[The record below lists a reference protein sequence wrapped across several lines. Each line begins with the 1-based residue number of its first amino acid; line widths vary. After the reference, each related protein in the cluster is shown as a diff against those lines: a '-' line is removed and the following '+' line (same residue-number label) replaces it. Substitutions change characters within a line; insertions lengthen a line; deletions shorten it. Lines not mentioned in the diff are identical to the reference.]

1 MSTPTANFEIVAN
14 ISEGRSEAILRQAAA
29 AIRAVPGVTLRDIHS
44 DADHDRS
51 VFTYIAAGGVEL
63 VAATLAL
70 ARVAVASIDLTSS
83 AKSGESRG
91 VHPRIGALD
100 VVPVVPISPTATLE
114 QAAEIARIVAVALA
128 TTLNLPVH
136 LYGAAARNE
145 ERRSLPTLRRGG
157 FEQLAAHQAAEG
169 GEPDFGPRAPHP
181 TAGATA
187 VGARPL
193 MAAWNIA
200 LVGGADADTL
210 LKVSK
215 EIAREIRGT
224 TPGGVRGLQ
233 ALGFPLASKGVAQ
246 VSMNLH
252 DLLEATD
259 RGDTLH
265 AIRERIRA
273 AASSRG
279 VEIGETEVVGLL
291 PERALVAGGD
301 PAALQIS
308 GGWERVVLDR

>member
-1 MSTPTANFEIVAN
+1 MTSPTANFEIVAN
-14 ISEGRSEAILRQAAA
+14 ISEGRDREIVRRAAVAIQGA
-29 AIRAVPGVTLRDIHS
+29 PGVLLRDIHT

-51 VFTYIAAGGVEL
+51 VFTYIATGGDEL
-63 VAATLAL
+63 VDATLAL

-114 QAAEIARIVAVALA
+114 QAAEIARIAAAALA
-128 TTLNLPVH
+128 ATLDLPVH
-136 LYGAAARNE
+136 LYGAAARSE

-157 FEQLAAHQAAEG
+157 FEQLSVHQAADG

-200 LVGGADADTL
+200 LGGPDPNAL
-210 LKVSK
+210 LQIAK
-215 EIAREIRGT
+215 EIAREIRGA
-224 TPGGVRGLQ
+224 TPGGVPGLQ
-233 ALGFPLASKGVAQ
+233 ALGFPLASKGIAQ

-252 DLLEATD
+252 DLLRAAE

-265 AIRERIRA
+265 AIRERIRRA
-273 AASSRG
+273 ARIRG

-291 PERALVAGGD
+291 PERALVAGGN

-308 GGWERVVLDR
+308 GGWERVVLER

>member
-1 MSTPTANFEIVAN
+1 MNMSTANFEIVAN
-14 ISEGRSEAILRQAAA
+14 ISEGRNAEILQRVAA
-29 AIRAVPGVTLRDIHS
+29 AIQTVPGVTLRDVHT

-51 VFTYIAAGGVEL
+51 VFTYVAASGVEL

-70 ARVAVASIDLTSS
+70 ARIAVASIDLSS
-83 AKSGESRG
+83 PAKSGDGRG

-100 VVPVVPISPTATLE
+100 VVPVVPISPEATLE
-114 QAAEIARIVAVALA
+114 QAAEIARVAGAALA

-136 LYGAAARNE
+136 LYGAAARNQ

-157 FEQLAAHQAAEG
+157 FEQLTAHQAAEG

-187 VGARPL
+187 VGARTL

-200 LVGGADADTL
+200 IVGANADTL

-215 EIAREIRGT
+215 EIAREIRGA

-233 ALGFPLASKGVAQ
+233 ALGFPLASKDIAQ

-291 PERALVAGGD
+291 PERALVTGGD
-301 PAALQIS
+301 PAALRIS
-308 GGWERVVLDR
+308 GGWERVVLER

>member
-1 MSTPTANFEIVAN
+1 MSTPNANFEIVAN

-29 AIRAVPGVTLRDIHS
+29 AIQAVPGVTLRDIHS

-83 AKSGESRG
+83 AKSGEGRG

-100 VVPVVPISPTATLE
+100 VVPVVPISPSATLE
-114 QAAEIARIVAVALA
+114 QAAEIARIAAAALA

-136 LYGAAARNE
+136 LYGAVARNE
-145 ERRSLPTLRRGG
+145 QRRSLPTLRRGG

-200 LVGGADADTL
+200 LGGADADTL
-210 LKVSK
+210 LQISK
-215 EIAREIRGT
+215 EIAREIRGA
-224 TPGGVRGLQ
+224 TPGGVPGLQ
-233 ALGFPLASKGVAQ
+233 ALGFPLASKGIAQ

-252 DLLEATD
+252 DLIGATD

-265 AIRERIRA
+265 AIRARIRA

-291 PERALVAGGD
+291 PERALHAGGNPD
-301 PAALQIS
+301 ALQIS
-308 GGWERVVLDR
+308 GGWERVVLER

>member
-1 MSTPTANFEIVAN
+1 MTTPTANFEIVAN
-14 ISEGRSEAILRQAAA
+14 ISEGRNAEILQQVSVAIQ
-29 AIRAVPGVTLRDIHS
+29 AVPGVTLRDVHT

-51 VFTYIAAGGVEL
+51 VFTYVAAGGVEL

-70 ARVAVASIDLTSS
+70 ARIAVASIDLLSPE
-83 AKSGESRG
+83 KSGEGRG

-114 QAAEIARIVAVALA
+114 QAAEIARIAAAALA
-128 TTLNLPVH
+128 TTLSLPVH

-169 GEPDFGPRAPHP
+169 GEPDFGPREPHP

-187 VGARPL
+187 VGARTL

-200 LVGGADADTL
+200 LAGSDADTL
-210 LKVSK
+210 LQVSK

-265 AIRERIRA
+265 AIRERVLVA
-273 AASSRG
+273 ATSRG
-279 VEIGETEVVGLL
+279 VEIGDTEVVGLL

-308 GGWERVVLDR
+308 GGWERVVLER

>member
-29 AIRAVPGVTLRDIHS
+29 AIQAVPGVTLRDIHS

-51 VFTYIAAGGVEL
+51 VFTYIAPGGVEL

-70 ARVAVASIDLTSS
+70 ARIAVASIDLTSS
-83 AKSGESRG
+83 VKSGEGRG

-114 QAAEIARIVAVALA
+114 QAAEIARIAAAALA

-145 ERRSLPTLRRGG
+145 ERRSLPTVRRGG

-200 LVGGADADTL
+200 LGGADADTL
-210 LKVSK
+210 LLISK
-215 EIAREIRGT
+215 EIAREIRGA
-224 TPGGVRGLQ
+224 TPGGVPGLQ
-233 ALGFPLASKGVAQ
+233 ALGFPLASKGIAQ

-252 DLLEATD
+252 DLIGATD

-291 PERALVAGGD
+291 PERALHAGGNPD
-301 PAALQIS
+301 ALQIS
-308 GGWERVVLDR
+308 GGWERVVLER

>member
-1 MSTPTANFEIVAN
+1 MTTPTTNFEIVAN
-14 ISEGRSEAILRQAAA
+14 ISEGRNAEILQQVSVAIQ
-29 AIRAVPGVTLRDIHS
+29 AVPGVTLRDVHT

-51 VFTYIAAGGVEL
+51 VFTYVAAGGVEL

-70 ARVAVASIDLTSS
+70 ARIAVASIDLSS
-83 AKSGESRG
+83 PEKSGEGRG

-114 QAAEIARIVAVALA
+114 QAAEIARIAAAALA
-128 TTLNLPVH
+128 TTLSLSVH

-169 GEPDFGPRAPHP
+169 GEPDFGPREPHP

-187 VGARPL
+187 VGARTL

-200 LVGGADADTL
+200 LAGADADTL
-210 LKVSK
+210 FVIAK
-215 EIAREIRGT
+215 EIAREIRGA

-252 DLLEATD
+252 DLLEATN

-265 AIRERIRA
+265 VIRERIRA

-291 PERALVAGGD
+291 PERALVAGGN

>member
-1 MSTPTANFEIVAN
+1 MTTPTANFEIVAN
-14 ISEGRSEAILRQAAA
+14 ISEGRNAEILQQASVAIQ
-29 AIRAVPGVTLRDIHS
+29 AVPGVTLRDVHT

-51 VFTYIAAGGVEL
+51 VFTYVAAGGVEL

-70 ARVAVASIDLTSS
+70 ARIAVASIDLLSPE
-83 AKSGESRG
+83 KSGEGRG

-100 VVPVVPISPTATLE
+100 VVPVVPISPEATLE
-114 QAAEIARIVAVALA
+114 QAAEIARVAGAALA

-136 LYGAAARNE
+136 LYGAAARNQ

-169 GEPDFGPRAPHP
+169 GAPDFGPREPHP

-187 VGARPL
+187 VGARTL
-193 MAAWNIA
+193 MAAWNIELA
-200 LVGGADADTL
+200 GADAETL
-210 LKVSK
+210 LQVSK
-215 EIAREIRGT
+215 EIAREIRGA

-233 ALGFPLASKGVAQ
+233 ALGFPLASKGIAQ

-273 AASSRG
+273 AASSRD
-279 VEIGETEVVGLL
+279 VQIGETEVVGLL
-291 PERALVAGGD
+291 PERALHAGGD

>member
-1 MSTPTANFEIVAN
+1 MTSPTANFEIVAN
-14 ISEGRSEAILRQAAA
+14 ISEGRDPEILRRADV
-29 AIRAVPGVTLRDIHS
+29 AIQGVPGVSLRDVHT

-51 VFTYIAAGGVEL
+51 VFTYVAAGGVEL

-70 ARVAVASIDLTSS
+70 ARVAVASIDLSS
-83 AKSGESRG
+83 PAKSGEGRG

-114 QAAEIARIVAVALA
+114 HASEIARSAAATLA

-157 FEQLAAHQAAEG
+157 FEQLVAHQAAEG

-200 LVGGADADTL
+200 LTGANADTL
-210 LKVSK
+210 LHVSK
-215 EIAREIRGT
+215 EIAREIRGA

-233 ALGFPLASKGVAQ
+233 ALGFPLASKGIAQ

-252 DLLEATD
+252 DLIGATD

-273 AASSRG
+273 AAISRG
-279 VEIGETEVVGLL
+279 VEIGATEIVGLL
-291 PERALVAGGD
+291 PERALHAGGN

-308 GGWERVVLDR
+308 GGWERVVLER

>member
-1 MSTPTANFEIVAN
+1 MTTPTANFEIVAN
-14 ISEGRSEAILRQAAA
+14 ISEGRNAEILQQVSVAIQ
-29 AIRAVPGVTLRDIHS
+29 AVPGVTLRDVHT

-51 VFTYIAAGGVEL
+51 VFTYVAAGGVEL

-70 ARVAVASIDLTSS
+70 ARIAVASIDLLSPE
-83 AKSGESRG
+83 KSGEGRG

-114 QAAEIARIVAVALA
+114 QAAEIARIAAAALA
-128 TTLNLPVH
+128 TTLSLPVH

-169 GEPDFGPRAPHP
+169 GEPDFGPRDPHP

-187 VGARPL
+187 VGARTL

-200 LVGGADADTL
+200 LAGASADTL

-215 EIAREIRGT
+215 EIAREIRGA

-233 ALGFPLASKGVAQ
+233 ALGFPLASKEIAQ

-279 VEIGETEVVGLL
+279 VQIGETEVVGLL
-291 PERALVAGGD
+291 PDRALHAGGD

>member
-1 MSTPTANFEIVAN
+1 MTTTNANFEIVAN
-14 ISEGRSEAILRQAAA
+14 ISEGRNPAILQQAAA
-29 AIRAVPGVTLRDIHS
+29 AIRAVSGVTLRDVHT

-51 VFTYIAAGGVEL
+51 VFTYVGAGGVEL

-70 ARVAVASIDLTSS
+70 ARIAVASIDLSS
-83 AKSGESRG
+83 PAKSGAGRG
-91 VHPRIGALD
+91 VHPRIGAID
-100 VVPVVPISPTATLE
+100 VVPVVPIFLTATLE
-114 QAAEIARIVAVALA
+114 QAAEIARVAGAALA
-128 TTLNLPVH
+128 TTLSLPVH

-145 ERRSLPTLRRGG
+145 DRRSLPTLRRGG

-169 GEPDFGPRAPHP
+169 GAPDFGPLEPHP

-187 VGARPL
+187 VGARTL
-193 MAAWNIA
+193 MAAWNIELA
-200 LVGGADADTL
+200 GADAETL
-210 LKVSK
+210 LQVSK
-215 EIAREIRGT
+215 EIAQEIRGT

-233 ALGFPLASKGVAQ
+233 ALGFPLASKGIAQ

-259 RGDTLH
+259 RGETLH

-279 VEIGETEVVGLL
+279 VEIGQTEVVGLL
-291 PERALVAGGD
+291 PERALVAGGN

-308 GGWERVVLDR
+308 GGWERVVLER

>member
-1 MSTPTANFEIVAN
+1 M
-14 ISEGRSEAILRQAAA
+14 
-29 AIRAVPGVTLRDIHS
+29 
-44 DADHDRS
+44 
-51 VFTYIAAGGVEL
+51 
-63 VAATLAL
+63 
-70 ARVAVASIDLTSS
+70 
-83 AKSGESRG
+83 
-91 VHPRIGALD
+91 HPRIGALD

-114 QAAEIARIVAVALA
+114 QAAEIARITAAALA
-128 TTLNLPVH
+128 TTLSLPVH

-157 FEQLAAHQAAEG
+157 FDQLASHQAAEG
-169 GEPDFGPRAPHP
+169 GEPDFGPREPHP

-187 VGARPL
+187 VGARTL

-200 LVGGADADTL
+200 LAGADADTL
-210 LKVSK
+210 FVIAK
-215 EIAREIRGT
+215 EIAREIRGA

-308 GGWERVVLDR
+308 GGWERVVLER

>member
-1 MSTPTANFEIVAN
+1 MTTPIANFEIVAN
-14 ISEGRSEAILRQAAA
+14 ISEGRRADILQEAAA
-29 AIRAVPGVTLRDIHS
+29 AIQSVPGVTLRDVHT
-44 DADHDRS
+44 DTDHDRS
-51 VFTYIAAGGVEL
+51 VFTYVAAGGVEL

-70 ARVAVASIDLTSS
+70 ARVAVARIDLTSPS
-83 AKSGESRG
+83 KSGAGRG

-100 VVPVVPISPTATLE
+100 VVPVVPISPEATLE
-114 QAAEIARIVAVALA
+114 QAAEIVRVAAQALA
-128 TTLNLPVH
+128 NTLNIPVH
-136 LYGAAARNE
+136 LYGAAARSE

-169 GEPDFGPRAPHP
+169 GEPDFGPREPHP

-187 VGARPL
+187 AGARPL
-193 MAAWNIA
+193 MAAWNIELA
-200 LVGGADADTL
+200 GADADTL
-210 LKVSK
+210 LEKAK
-215 EIAREIRGT
+215 EIAREIRGV

-233 ALGFPLASKGVAQ
+233 ALGFPLASKGIAQ

-252 DLLEATD
+252 DLIGATE

-273 AASSRG
+273 AASGRG
-279 VEIGETEVVGLL
+279 VQIGETEVVGLL
-291 PERALVAGGD
+291 PERALHAGGD
-301 PAALQIS
+301 PVALQIS

>member
-1 MSTPTANFEIVAN
+1 MTPPTANFEIVAN
-14 ISEGRSEAILRQAAA
+14 ISEGRDPEILQQAAA
-29 AIRAVPGVTLRDIHS
+29 AIRAVSGVTLRDVHT

-51 VFTYIAAGGVEL
+51 VFTYVGVGGVEL

-70 ARVAVASIDLTSS
+70 ARIAVASIDLSS
-83 AKSGESRG
+83 PAKSGEGRG

-100 VVPVVPISPTATLE
+100 VVPVVPISPEATLE
-114 QAAEIARIVAVALA
+114 QAAEIARVAGAALA
-128 TTLNLPVH
+128 TTLSLPVH

-157 FEQLAAHQAAEG
+157 FEQLTAHQAAEG
-169 GEPDFGPRAPHP
+169 GAPDFGPREPHP

-187 VGARPL
+187 VGARTL

-200 LVGGADADTL
+200 LAGADAETL
-210 LKVSK
+210 LQVAK
-215 EIAREIRGT
+215 EIAREIRGV

-233 ALGFPLASKGVAQ
+233 ALGFPLASRGIAQ

-273 AASSRG
+273 AASGRG
-279 VEIGETEVVGLL
+279 VQIGETEVVGLL
-291 PERALVAGGD
+291 PERALVAGGN

>member
-1 MSTPTANFEIVAN
+1 MTAPTANFEIVAN
-14 ISEGRSEAILRQAAA
+14 ISEGRDPEILQQAAA
-29 AIRAVPGVTLRDIHS
+29 AIQTVPGVTLRDVHT

-51 VFTYIAAGGVEL
+51 VFTYVGAGGVEL

-70 ARVAVASIDLTSS
+70 ARIAVASIDLSS
-83 AKSGESRG
+83 PAKSGEGRG

-100 VVPVVPISPTATLE
+100 VVPVVPISPEATLE
-114 QAAEIARIVAVALA
+114 QAAEIARVAGAALA
-128 TTLNLPVH
+128 TTLSLPVH

-145 ERRSLPTLRRGG
+145 DRRSLPTLRRGG

-169 GEPDFGPRAPHP
+169 GAPDFGPLEPHP

-187 VGARPL
+187 VGARTL

-200 LVGGADADTL
+200 LAGADAETL
-210 LKVSK
+210 LQVSK
-215 EIAREIRGT
+215 EIAREIRGA

-233 ALGFPLASKGVAQ
+233 ALGFPLASKGIAQ

-252 DLLEATD
+252 DLLGATD

-279 VEIGETEVVGLL
+279 VQIGETEVVGLL
-291 PERALVAGGD
+291 PERALHAGGN

>member
-1 MSTPTANFEIVAN
+1 MTTPTANFEIVAN
-14 ISEGRSEAILRQAAA
+14 ISEGRDPAILQQAAT
-29 AIRAVPGVTLRDIHS
+29 AIQAVPGVTLRDIHS

-51 VFTYIAAGGVEL
+51 VFTYVAAGGAEL
-63 VAATLAL
+63 VAATLAI
-70 ARVAVASIDLTSS
+70 ARVAVASIDLSRPE
-83 AKSGESRG
+83 KSGEGRG

-100 VVPVVPISPTATLE
+100 VVPVVPISPIATLD
-114 QAAEIARIVAVALA
+114 QAAEIARVTGAALA
-128 TTLNLPVH
+128 TSLGLPVH
-136 LYGAAARNE
+136 LYGAAARSE

-169 GEPDFGPRAPHP
+169 GAPDFGPREPHP

-187 VGARPL
+187 VGARTL

-200 LVGGADADTL
+200 LTGAEADTL
-210 LKVSK
+210 LVIAK
-215 EIAREIRGT
+215 EIAREIRGA
-224 TPGGVRGLQ
+224 TPGGVHGLQ
-233 ALGFPLASKGVAQ
+233 ALGFPLASKETAQ

-279 VEIGETEVVGLL
+279 VEIGETEIVGLL
-291 PERALVAGGD
+291 PKRALVAGGN
-301 PAALQIS
+301 PASLQIS
-308 GGWERVVLDR
+308 GGWDRVVLDH

>member
-1 MSTPTANFEIVAN
+1 MTPPTARFEIVAN
-14 ISEGRSEAILRQAAA
+14 ISEGRNATTLQQAAT
-29 AIRAVPGVTLRDIHS
+29 AITSVPGVTLRDVHS
-44 DADHDRS
+44 DPDHDRS
-51 VFTYIAAGGVEL
+51 VFTYVAASGVEL

-70 ARVAVASIDLTSS
+70 ARVAIARIDLTSDE
-83 AKSGESRG
+83 KSGAGRG

-100 VVPVVPISPTATLE
+100 VVPVVPISPKATLE
-114 QAAEIARIVAVALA
+114 QATEIARIAAQALA
-128 TTLNLPVH
+128 STLNLPVH
-136 LYGAAARNE
+136 LYGAAARTD

-157 FEQLAAHQAAEG
+157 FEELAAHQAAEG
-169 GEPDFGPRAPHP
+169 GAPDFGPRKPHP

-200 LVGGADADTL
+200 LIGASTATL
-210 LKVSK
+210 LAAAK
-215 EIAREIRGT
+215 EIAREIRGA
-224 TPGGVRGLQ
+224 TPGGVSGLQ
-233 ALGFPLASKGVAQ
+233 ALGFPLASKEIAQ

-252 DLLEATD
+252 DLLAATE

-265 AIRERIRA
+265 AIRERIGVA
-273 AASSRG
+273 ARRRG

-291 PERALVAGGD
+291 PDRALHAGGN
-301 PAALQIS
+301 PEALQIS

>member
-1 MSTPTANFEIVAN
+1 MTTTNANFEIVAN
-14 ISEGRSEAILRQAAA
+14 ISEGRNPAILQQVAA
-29 AIRAVPGVTLRDIHS
+29 AIQAVPGVMLRDIHS

-51 VFTYIAAGGVEL
+51 VFTYVAAGGVEL

-70 ARVAVASIDLTSS
+70 ARIAVASIDLSS
-83 AKSGESRG
+83 PEKSGEGRG

-100 VVPVVPISPTATLE
+100 VVPVVPISPEATLE
-114 QAAEIARIVAVALA
+114 QAAEIARVAGAALA
-128 TTLNLPVH
+128 TTLSLPVH

-145 ERRSLPTLRRGG
+145 DRRSLPTLRRGG

-169 GEPDFGPRAPHP
+169 GAPDFGPREPHP

-187 VGARPL
+187 VGARTL
-193 MAAWNIA
+193 MAAWNIELA
-200 LVGGADADTL
+200 GADAETL
-210 LKVSK
+210 LQVSK
-215 EIAREIRGT
+215 EIAQEIRGT

-233 ALGFPLASKGVAQ
+233 ALGFPLASKGIAQ

-259 RGDTLH
+259 RGETLH

-279 VEIGETEVVGLL
+279 VEIGQTEVVGLL
-291 PERALVAGGD
+291 PERALHAGGN

-308 GGWERVVLDR
+308 GGWERVVLER

>member
-1 MSTPTANFEIVAN
+1 MTTPTANFEIVAN
-14 ISEGRSEAILRQAAA
+14 ISEGRNAEILQQVSVAIQ
-29 AIRAVPGVTLRDIHS
+29 AVPGVTLRDVHT

-51 VFTYIAAGGVEL
+51 VFTYVAAGGVEL

-70 ARVAVASIDLTSS
+70 ARIAVASIDLSS
-83 AKSGESRG
+83 PEKSGEGRG

-114 QAAEIARIVAVALA
+114 QAAEIARIAAAALA
-128 TTLNLPVH
+128 TTLSLPVH

-169 GEPDFGPRAPHP
+169 GEPDFGPREPHP

-187 VGARPL
+187 VGARTL

-200 LVGGADADTL
+200 LAGANADTL

-233 ALGFPLASKGVAQ
+233 ALGFPLASKGIAQ

-265 AIRERIRA
+265 AIRERVLVA
-273 AASSRG
+273 ATSRG
-279 VEIGETEVVGLL
+279 VEIGDTEVVGLL

-301 PAALQIS
+301 PAAMQIR

>member
-1 MSTPTANFEIVAN
+1 MNMSTANFEIVAN
-14 ISEGRSEAILRQAAA
+14 ISEGRNAEILQRVAA
-29 AIRAVPGVTLRDIHS
+29 AIQTVPGVTLRDVHT
-44 DADHDRS
+44 DTDHDRS
-51 VFTYIAAGGVEL
+51 VFTYVAAGGVEL

-70 ARVAVASIDLTSS
+70 ARIAVASIDLSS
-83 AKSGESRG
+83 PAKSGDGRG

-100 VVPVVPISPTATLE
+100 VVPVVPISPEATLE
-114 QAAEIARIVAVALA
+114 QAAEIARVAGAALA

-136 LYGAAARNE
+136 LYGAAARND

-157 FEQLAAHQAAEG
+157 FEQLTAHQAAEG
-169 GEPDFGPRAPHP
+169 GAPDFGPREPHP

-187 VGARPL
+187 VGARTL

-200 LVGGADADTL
+200 LTGADAEIL
-210 LKVSK
+210 LQVSK
-215 EIAREIRGT
+215 EIAREIRGA

-233 ALGFPLASKGVAQ
+233 ALGFPLASKGIAQ

-252 DLLEATD
+252 DLLGATD

-273 AASSRG
+273 AASGRG
-279 VEIGETEVVGLL
+279 VQIGETEVVGLL
-291 PERALVAGGD
+291 PDRALHAGGN

>member
-1 MSTPTANFEIVAN
+1 
-14 ISEGRSEAILRQAAA
+14 
-29 AIRAVPGVTLRDIHS
+29 
-44 DADHDRS
+44 
-51 VFTYIAAGGVEL
+51 
-63 VAATLAL
+63 
-70 ARVAVASIDLTSS
+70 
-83 AKSGESRG
+83 

-100 VVPVVPISPTATLE
+100 VVPVVPISPEATLE
-114 QAAEIARIVAVALA
+114 QAAEIARVAGAALA
-128 TTLNLPVH
+128 TALSLPVH

-145 ERRSLPTLRRGG
+145 DRRSLPTLRRGG

-169 GEPDFGPRAPHP
+169 GAPDFGPLEPHP

-187 VGARPL
+187 VGARTL

-200 LVGGADADTL
+200 LAGADADTL
-210 LKVSK
+210 LAIAK
-215 EIAREIRGT
+215 EIAREIRGA

-233 ALGFPLASKGVAQ
+233 ALGFSLASKGIAQ

-252 DLLEATD
+252 DLLGATD

-273 AASSRG
+273 AASGRG
-279 VEIGETEVVGLL
+279 VQIGETEVVGLL
-291 PERALVAGGD
+291 PERALHAGGN

>member
-1 MSTPTANFEIVAN
+1 MTTPTANFGIVAN
-14 ISEGRSEAILRQAAA
+14 ISEGRNAEILQQVSVAIQ
-29 AIRAVPGVTLRDIHS
+29 AVPGVTLRDVHT

-51 VFTYIAAGGVEL
+51 VFTYVAAGGVEL

-70 ARVAVASIDLTSS
+70 ARIAVASIDLSS
-83 AKSGESRG
+83 PEKSGEGRG

-100 VVPVVPISPTATLE
+100 VVPVVPISPRATLE
-114 QAAEIARIVAVALA
+114 QAAEIARIAAAALA
-128 TTLNLPVH
+128 TTLSLPVH

-169 GEPDFGPRAPHP
+169 GEPDFGPREPHP

-187 VGARPL
+187 VGARTL

-200 LVGGADADTL
+200 LAGANADTL

-215 EIAREIRGT
+215 EIAREIRGA

-252 DLLEATD
+252 DLLEAID

>member
-1 MSTPTANFEIVAN
+1 MTTTNANFEIVAN
-14 ISEGRSEAILRQAAA
+14 ISEGRNPAILQQVAA
-29 AIRAVPGVTLRDIHS
+29 AIQAVPGVTLRDVHT

-51 VFTYIAAGGVEL
+51 VFTYVAAGGVEL

-70 ARVAVASIDLTSS
+70 ARIAVASIDLSS
-83 AKSGESRG
+83 PEKSGEGRG

-100 VVPVVPISPTATLE
+100 VVPVVPISPEATLE
-114 QAAEIARIVAVALA
+114 QAAEIARVAGAALA

-145 ERRSLPTLRRGG
+145 ERRSLPTLRRGE
-157 FEQLAAHQAAEG
+157 FEQLASHQAAEG
-169 GEPDFGPRAPHP
+169 GAPDFGPREPHP

-200 LVGGADADTL
+200 LAGSDADTL
-210 LKVSK
+210 LQVSK
-215 EIAREIRGT
+215 EIAREIRGA

-233 ALGFPLASKGVAQ
+233 ALGFLLVSKEIAQ

-279 VEIGETEVVGLL
+279 VEIGQTEVVGLL
-291 PERALVAGGD
+291 PERALHAGGN
-301 PAALQIS
+301 PTALQIS
-308 GGWERVVLDR
+308 GGWERVVLER

>member
-1 MSTPTANFEIVAN
+1 M
-14 ISEGRSEAILRQAAA
+14 
-29 AIRAVPGVTLRDIHS
+29 
-44 DADHDRS
+44 
-51 VFTYIAAGGVEL
+51 
-63 VAATLAL
+63 
-70 ARVAVASIDLTSS
+70 
-83 AKSGESRG
+83 
-91 VHPRIGALD
+91 
-100 VVPVVPISPTATLE
+100 
-114 QAAEIARIVAVALA
+114 
-128 TTLNLPVH
+128 H

-200 LVGGADADTL
+200 LGGADADTL
-210 LKVSK
+210 LQISK
-215 EIAREIRGT
+215 EIAREIRGA
-224 TPGGVRGLQ
+224 TPGGVPGLQ
-233 ALGFPLASKGVAQ
+233 ALGFPLASKGIAQ

-252 DLLEATD
+252 DLIGATD

-265 AIRERIRA
+265 AIRARIRA

-291 PERALVAGGD
+291 PERALHAGGD

-308 GGWERVVLDR
+308 GGWERAVLER

>member
-1 MSTPTANFEIVAN
+1 MTTSTANFEIVAN
-14 ISEGRSEAILRQAAA
+14 ISEGRDPEILQQAAA
-29 AIRAVPGVTLRDIHS
+29 AIQAVPGVTLRDIHT

-51 VFTYIAAGGVEL
+51 VFTYVAPGGVEL

-70 ARVAVASIDLTSS
+70 ARIAVASIDLSS
-83 AKSGESRG
+83 PAKSGEGRG

-100 VVPVVPISPTATLE
+100 VVPVVPISPEATLE
-114 QAAEIARIVAVALA
+114 QAAEIARVAGAALA

-169 GEPDFGPRAPHP
+169 GAPDFGPREPHP

-187 VGARPL
+187 VGARTL

-200 LVGGADADTL
+200 LAGADAETL
-210 LKVSK
+210 LQVAK
-215 EIAREIRGT
+215 EIARDIRGA

-233 ALGFPLASKGVAQ
+233 ALGFPLASKEIAQ

-279 VEIGETEVVGLL
+279 VQIGETEVVGLL
-291 PERALVAGGD
+291 PERALHAGGN

>member
-1 MSTPTANFEIVAN
+1 MTTPTANFEIVAN
-14 ISEGRSEAILRQAAA
+14 ISEGRNAEILQQVSVAIQ
-29 AIRAVPGVTLRDIHS
+29 AVPGVTLRDVHT

-51 VFTYIAAGGVEL
+51 VFTYVAAGGVEL

-70 ARVAVASIDLTSS
+70 ARIAVASIDLLSPE
-83 AKSGESRG
+83 KSGEGRG

-114 QAAEIARIVAVALA
+114 QAAEIARIAAAALA
-128 TTLNLPVH
+128 TTLSLSVH

-169 GEPDFGPRAPHP
+169 GEPDFGPREPHP

-187 VGARPL
+187 VGARTL

-200 LVGGADADTL
+200 LAGSDADTL
-210 LKVSK
+210 LEVSK

-224 TPGGVRGLQ
+224 APGGVRGLQ
-233 ALGFPLASKGVAQ
+233 ALGFPLASKGIAQ

-279 VEIGETEVVGLL
+279 VQIGETEIVGLL
-291 PERALVAGGD
+291 PDRALHAGGD

>member
-1 MSTPTANFEIVAN
+1 MTPPTARFEIVAN
-14 ISEGRSEAILRQAAA
+14 ISEGRNATTLQQAAT
-29 AIRAVPGVTLRDIHS
+29 AITSVPGVTLRDVHS
-44 DADHDRS
+44 DPDHDRS
-51 VFTYIAAGGVEL
+51 VFTYVAASGVEL

-70 ARVAVASIDLTSS
+70 ARVAIARIDLTSDE
-83 AKSGESRG
+83 KSGAGRG

-100 VVPVVPISPTATLE
+100 VVPVVPISPEATLE
-114 QAAEIARIVAVALA
+114 QATEIARIAAQALA
-128 TTLNLPVH
+128 STLNLPVH
-136 LYGAAARNE
+136 LYGAAARTD

-157 FEQLAAHQAAEG
+157 FEELAAHQAAEG
-169 GEPDFGPRAPHP
+169 GAPDFGPRKPHP

-200 LVGGADADTL
+200 LIGASTATL
-210 LKVSK
+210 LAAAK
-215 EIAREIRGT
+215 EIAREIRGA
-224 TPGGVRGLQ
+224 TPGGVSGLQ
-233 ALGFPLASKGVAQ
+233 ALGFPLASKEIAQ

-252 DLLEATD
+252 DLLAATE

-265 AIRERIRA
+265 AIRERIGVA
-273 AASSRG
+273 ARRRG

-291 PERALVAGGD
+291 PDRALHAGGN
-301 PAALQIS
+301 PEALQIS

>member
-1 MSTPTANFEIVAN
+1 MTVTNANFEIVAN
-14 ISEGRSEAILRQAAA
+14 ISEGRDPEILQRAAV
-29 AIRAVPGVTLRDIHS
+29 AIRAVSGVTLRDVHT

-51 VFTYIAAGGVEL
+51 VFTYVGAGGVEL
-63 VAATLAL
+63 VTATLAL
-70 ARVAVASIDLTSS
+70 ARIAVASIDLSS
-83 AKSGESRG
+83 PVKSGEGRG

-100 VVPVVPISPTATLE
+100 VVPVVPISPEATLE
-114 QAAEIARIVAVALA
+114 QAAEIARVVGAALA
-128 TTLNLPVH
+128 ATLDLSVH
-136 LYGAAARNE
+136 LYGTAARSE

-169 GEPDFGPRAPHP
+169 GEPDYGPRTPHP

-200 LVGGADADTL
+200 LSGGDADTL
-210 LKVSK
+210 LTAAK
-215 EIAREIRGT
+215 EIAREIRGA
-224 TPGGVRGLQ
+224 TPGGVPGLQ
-233 ALGFPLASKGVAQ
+233 ALGFPLKSKGIAQ

-252 DLLEATD
+252 DLLAATD

-265 AIRERIRA
+265 AIRERVLLA
-273 AASSRG
+273 AKSLG
-279 VEIGETEVVGLL
+279 VEIVETEVVGLL
-291 PERALVAGGD
+291 PERALHAGGN

-308 GGWERVVLDR
+308 GGWEHAVLDR

>member
-1 MSTPTANFEIVAN
+1 MTTPTTNFEIVAN
-14 ISEGRSEAILRQAAA
+14 ISEGRNAEILQQVSVAIQ
-29 AIRAVPGVTLRDIHS
+29 AVPGVTLRDVHT

-51 VFTYIAAGGVEL
+51 VFTYVAAGGVEL

-70 ARVAVASIDLTSS
+70 ARIAVASIDLSS
-83 AKSGESRG
+83 SEKSGEGRG

-100 VVPVVPISPTATLE
+100 VVPVVPISPKATLE
-114 QAAEIARIVAVALA
+114 QAAEIARIAAAALA
-128 TTLNLPVH
+128 TTLSLPVH

-169 GEPDFGPRAPHP
+169 GEPDFGPREPHP

-187 VGARPL
+187 VGARTL

-200 LVGGADADTL
+200 LAGADADTL
-210 LKVSK
+210 FVIAK
-215 EIAREIRGT
+215 EIAREIRGA

-265 AIRERIRA
+265 AIRERIRG

-279 VEIGETEVVGLL
+279 VEIGESEVVGLL

>member
-1 MSTPTANFEIVAN
+1 MTTTNANFEIVAN
-14 ISEGRSEAILRQAAA
+14 ISEGRDPEILQQAAA
-29 AIRAVPGVTLRDIHS
+29 AIRAVSGVTLRDVHT

-51 VFTYIAAGGVEL
+51 VFTYVAAGGVEL

-70 ARVAVASIDLTSS
+70 ARIAVASIDLSS
-83 AKSGESRG
+83 PAKSGEGRG

-114 QAAEIARIVAVALA
+114 QAAEIARIAAAALA
-128 TTLNLPVH
+128 TTLSLPVH

-157 FEQLAAHQAAEG
+157 FEQLAAHHAAEG
-169 GEPDFGPRAPHP
+169 GEPDFGPREPHP

-187 VGARPL
+187 VGARTL

-200 LVGGADADTL
+200 LAGSDADTL
-210 LKVSK
+210 LQVSK
-215 EIAREIRGT
+215 EIAREIRGA

-233 ALGFPLASKGVAQ
+233 ALGFPLASKGIAQ

-265 AIRERIRA
+265 AIHERIRA

-308 GGWERVVLDR
+308 GGWERVVLER

>member
-1 MSTPTANFEIVAN
+1 MTTTNANFEIVAN
-14 ISEGRSEAILRQAAA
+14 ISEGRNPAILQQAAA
-29 AIRAVPGVTLRDIHS
+29 AIQAVPGVTLRDIHS

-51 VFTYIAAGGVEL
+51 VFTYVGAGGVEL

-70 ARVAVASIDLTSS
+70 ARIAVATIDLTSPQ
-83 AKSGESRG
+83 KSGAGRG

-100 VVPVVPISPTATLE
+100 VVPVVPISPEATLE
-114 QAAEIARIVAVALA
+114 QAAEIARVAGAALA
-128 TTLNLPVH
+128 NTLNIPVH
-136 LYGAAARNE
+136 LYGAAARSE
-145 ERRSLPTLRRGG
+145 DRRSLPTLRRGG
-157 FEQLAAHQAAEG
+157 FEQLAAHQAADG
-169 GEPDFGPRAPHP
+169 GAPDFGPREPHR

-187 VGARPL
+187 VGARTL

-200 LVGGADADTL
+200 LSGADADTL
-210 LKVSK
+210 LVIAK
-215 EIAREIRGT
+215 EIAREIRGAT
-224 TPGGVRGLQ
+224 AGGVRGLQ
-233 ALGFPLASKGVAQ
+233 ALGFPLASKGIAQ

-265 AIRERIRA
+265 AIRERVGA
-273 AASSRG
+273 AAHSRG
-279 VEIGETEVVGLL
+279 VQIGKTEVVGLL
-291 PERALVAGGD
+291 PERALHAGGN

>member
-1 MSTPTANFEIVAN
+1 MTTTNANFEIVAN
-14 ISEGRSEAILRQAAA
+14 ISEGRNPAILQQVAA
-29 AIRAVPGVTLRDIHS
+29 AIRAVSGVTLRDVHT

-51 VFTYIAAGGVEL
+51 VFTYVAAGGVEL

-70 ARVAVASIDLTSS
+70 ARIAVATINLTSPQ
-83 AKSGESRG
+83 KSGAGRG

-100 VVPVVPISPTATLE
+100 VVPVVPISPEATLE
-114 QAAEIARIVAVALA
+114 QAAEIARVAGAALA
-128 TTLNLPVH
+128 TTLSLPVH

-145 ERRSLPTLRRGG
+145 VRRSLPTLRRGG

-169 GEPDFGPRAPHP
+169 GAPDFGPLEPHP

-187 VGARPL
+187 VGARTL
-193 MAAWNIA
+193 MAAWNIELA
-200 LVGGADADTL
+200 GADAETL
-210 LKVSK
+210 LQVSK

-224 TPGGVRGLQ
+224 TPGGVRELQ
-233 ALGFPLASKGVAQ
+233 ALGFPLASKGIAQ

-279 VEIGETEVVGLL
+279 VEIGQTEVVGLL
-291 PERALVAGGD
+291 PERALHAGGN

-308 GGWERVVLDR
+308 GGWERVVLER

>member
-1 MSTPTANFEIVAN
+1 MNMSTANFEIVAN
-14 ISEGRSEAILRQAAA
+14 ISEGRNAEILQRVAA
-29 AIRAVPGVTLRDIHS
+29 AIQTVPGVALRDVHT

-51 VFTYIAAGGVEL
+51 VFTYVAASGVEL

-70 ARVAVASIDLTSS
+70 ARIAVASIDLSS
-83 AKSGESRG
+83 PAKSGDGRG

-100 VVPVVPISPTATLE
+100 VVPVVPISPEATLE
-114 QAAEIARIVAVALA
+114 QAAEIARVAGAALA

-136 LYGAAARNE
+136 LYGAAARNQ

-157 FEQLAAHQAAEG
+157 FEELAAHQAAEG

-187 VGARPL
+187 VGARTL

-200 LVGGADADTL
+200 LVGANADTL

-215 EIAREIRGT
+215 EIAREIRGE

-233 ALGFPLASKGVAQ
+233 ALGFPLASKNIAQ

-279 VEIGETEVVGLL
+279 VEIGETEIVGLL
-291 PERALVAGGD
+291 PDRALHAGGD

-308 GGWERVVLDR
+308 GGWERVVLER

>member
-1 MSTPTANFEIVAN
+1 MTTTNANFEIVAN
-14 ISEGRSEAILRQAAA
+14 ISEGRNPAILQQVAA
-29 AIRAVPGVTLRDIHS
+29 AIRAVSGVTLRDVHT

-51 VFTYIAAGGVEL
+51 VFTYVAAGGVEL

-70 ARVAVASIDLTSS
+70 ARIAVATIDLTSPQ
-83 AKSGESRG
+83 KSGAGRG

-100 VVPVVPISPTATLE
+100 VVPVVPISPEATLE
-114 QAAEIARIVAVALA
+114 QAAEIARVAGAALA
-128 TTLNLPVH
+128 TTLSLPVH

-145 ERRSLPTLRRGG
+145 GRRSLPTLRRGG

-169 GEPDFGPRAPHP
+169 GAPDFGPREPHP

-187 VGARPL
+187 VGARTL
-193 MAAWNIA
+193 MAAWNIELA
-200 LVGGADADTL
+200 GADAETL
-210 LKVSK
+210 LQVSK

-233 ALGFPLASKGVAQ
+233 ALGFPLASKGIAQ

-279 VEIGETEVVGLL
+279 VEIGQTEVVGLL
-291 PERALVAGGD
+291 PERALHAGGN

-308 GGWERVVLDR
+308 GGWERVVLER

>member
-1 MSTPTANFEIVAN
+1 MTTPTANFEIVAN
-14 ISEGRSEAILRQAAA
+14 ISEGRDPKILQQAAA
-29 AIRAVPGVTLRDIHS
+29 EIRAVSGVTLRDVHT

-51 VFTYIAAGGVEL
+51 VFTYVAAGGVEL

-70 ARVAVASIDLTSS
+70 ARIAVASIDLSS
-83 AKSGESRG
+83 PEKSGEGRG

-100 VVPVVPISPTATLE
+100 VVPVVPISPRATLE
-114 QAAEIARIVAVALA
+114 QAAEIARIAAAALA
-128 TTLNLPVH
+128 TTLSLPVH

-157 FEQLAAHQAAEG
+157 FEQLAAHQAADG
-169 GEPDFGPRAPHP
+169 GEPDFGPREPHP

-187 VGARPL
+187 VGARTL
-193 MAAWNIA
+193 MAAWNVA
-200 LVGGADADTL
+200 LAGSDAEKL
-210 LKVSK
+210 LAVSK
-215 EIAREIRGT
+215 EIAREIRGA

-301 PAALQIS
+301 PAALQVS